1 MTEGISR
8 INTVR
13 TKIPP
18 KDSGDREK
26 RPGMTAMMKSKA
38 RISPPIMPRW
48 SRLTGLA
55 TRQTIKNPT
64 MVTSSAV
71 MVEISLLLIWK
82 ACWKRSTKM
91 MINKSVNAA
100 GRARTMAL
108 RRNFPL
114 TKFSLGSRAR
124 IREGIPMESRLISV
138 SCDGERG

>member
-1 MTEGISR
+1 
-8 INTVR
+8 
-13 TKIPP
+13 
-18 KDSGDREK
+18 
-26 RPGMTAMMKSKA
+26 MKSKA

>member
-1 MTEGISR
+1 M
-8 INTVR
+8 
-13 TKIPP
+13 PP

-91 MINKSVNAA
+91 MINKFVNAA

-114 TKFSLGSRAR
+114 
-124 IREGIPMESRLISV
+124 IRFRLQIGYFHPDV
-138 SCDGERG
+138 DRTEDC